1 MSVCM
6 TGTRN
11 FFAIHGNSGPFLAA
25 GYYESAAAWWGKQE
39 FGEAIRLAALGAKL
53 NPPATP
59 EFPAL
64 EQGSDD
70 IENFIARTGT
80 RLASLGPDAYRPT
93 GENFRNY
100 QELAKAYAALG
111 QLDKAKDQLY
121 MACGMALGNNLPG
134 LAAQLAVLIALA
146 CARQGEARE
155 GEQAAELALL
165 CNPYN
170 ADALYL
176 NLKSAIGK
184 RKSNLAFQYL
194 KPWLEVTNFAILK
207 DIVPVFAALSEL
219 PVEAPKMQARLK
231 EIAVVGNPRKDPSF
245 TEKIYA
251 SALGRRL
258 IWEYRAKD
266 LFETYGDN
274 EGGQDFLVQAVD
286 LSGAKNVLEIG
297 CGNGRNLA
305 LFSRLGLDCA
315 GQDISASALTLARQR
330 NLPGVKLY
338 SCPLEQLGLGENAF
352 DLIVSHRVLQHVAPD
367 ELPGILDIIART
379 GRFVYVNESL
389 PGDNT
394 AVSWYLKKYDLLP
407 ELEKRGFRLLR
418 KFEGEQSGIAML
430 FEKIAGERE

>member
-1 MSVCM
+1 M
-6 TGTRN
+6 
-11 FFAIHGNSGPFLAA
+11 
-25 GYYESAAAWWGKQE
+25 
-39 FGEAIRLAALGAKL
+39 
-53 NPPATP
+53 
-59 EFPAL
+59 
-64 EQGSDD
+64 
-70 IENFIARTGT
+70 
-80 RLASLGPDAYRPT
+80 
-93 GENFRNY
+93 
-100 QELAKAYAALG
+100 
-111 QLDKAKDQLY
+111 
-121 MACGMALGNNLPG
+121 
-134 LAAQLAVLIALA
+134 
-146 CARQGEARE
+146 
-155 GEQAAELALL
+155 
-165 CNPYN
+165 
-170 ADALYL
+170 
-176 NLKSAIGK
+176 
-184 RKSNLAFQYL
+184 
-194 KPWLEVTNFAILK
+194 
-207 DIVPVFAALSEL
+207 
-219 PVEAPKMQARLK
+219 
-231 EIAVVGNPRKDPSF
+231 
-245 TEKIYA
+245 
-251 SALGRRL
+251 
-258 IWEYRAKD
+258 
-266 LFETYGDN
+266 
-274 EGGQDFLVQAVD
+274 D